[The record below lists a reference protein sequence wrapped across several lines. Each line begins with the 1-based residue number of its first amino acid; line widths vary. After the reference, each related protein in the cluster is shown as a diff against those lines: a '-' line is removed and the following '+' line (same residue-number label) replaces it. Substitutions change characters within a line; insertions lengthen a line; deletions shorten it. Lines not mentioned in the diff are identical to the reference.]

1 MQKCEGEIQKI
12 TVWFLR
18 SRLLPETFGS
28 LPFALGDQWFLLR
41 TMVDQRGFILGHE
54 RTHMAFTVSI
64 VSRSVF
70 CQCGWESV
78 KICQA
83 IGDQLIIASTQ
94 SHGKCCNMTHDL
106 ADHKRLTYHRF

>member
-1 MQKCEGEIQKI
+1 M
-12 TVWFLR
+12 
-18 SRLLPETFGS
+18 
-28 LPFALGDQWFLLR
+28 
-41 TMVDQRGFILGHE
+41 HE